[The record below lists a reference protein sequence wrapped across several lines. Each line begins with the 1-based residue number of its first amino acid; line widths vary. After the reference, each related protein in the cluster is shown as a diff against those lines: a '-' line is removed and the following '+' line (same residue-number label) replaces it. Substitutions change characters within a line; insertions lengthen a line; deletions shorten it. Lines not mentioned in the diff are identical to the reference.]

1 MKIKLI
7 VLYNADL
14 VDLSFM
20 GKQKRLDSFFK
31 KKDDNLESS
40 TPSKS
45 PRLEHQ
51 SPSQSLIKSH
61 VVGVEEVNIL
71 KRDSGLRRSMLKYSV
86 NQRDEIRRSYL
97 NKGPCQIQL
106 SSYPYS
112 S

>member
-7 VLYNADL
+7 VLYNANL

-20 GKQKRLDSFFK
+20 AKQKRLDSFL

-40 TPSKS
+40 MPSKS

-51 SPSQSLIKSH
+51 SRSQSLLEFPI
-61 VVGVEEVNIL
+61 VGEEVNIL
-71 KRDSGLRRSMLKYSV
+71 ERDPGLRRPILEYSV

-97 NKGPCQIQL
+97 NEGPYQIQL

>member
-20 GKQKRLDSFFK
+20 GKQKRLDFFFK

-40 TPSKS
+40 MPSKS

-51 SPSQSLIKSH
+51 SRSQSLLESPI
-61 VVGVEEVNIL
+61 VGEEVNIL
-71 KRDSGLRRSMLKYSV
+71 ERDPGLR
-86 NQRDEIRRSYL
+86 
-97 NKGPCQIQL
+97 
-106 SSYPYS
+106 
-112 S
+112 